1 MSKKTRKIL
10 FLICL
15 FLFILTA
22 PLAILY
28 SQGYRF
34 DLNPP
39 DGGIR
44 ITQTG
49 GIFIKTEPKQAEIY
63 INNQLIKRTDFFFGS
78 ALIEN
83 LLPKRYKIEVKRE
96 NYLSWEKNLEV
107 REREVT
113 EVKNIILFPENI
125 NFNPLTSDQKNETVV
140 KDFWLSPDKRIFIL
154 LEKDNSFSPSSLPEG
169 SSESE
174 EISDPEK
181 DKKSW
186 ALKLYDPARNIKSH
200 LISATDVHQ
209 QGASLE
215 NLEFSEDSKEIY
227 LNVEIPDKSTLP
239 NLSSSAPKNQRKTFI
254 LKLDKLPP
262 QLAEKK
268 TVPLP
273 EDIIISKKYNQDIYY
288 LDKSGYLL
296 KNDLKINEK
305 PFLIESES
313 EYTIE
318 IFSDFI
324 FLITAKSSD
333 LSSEPTAVY
342 LKDSKLNLYLFSSES
357 KSFESLSEKINGL
370 EVSPDKRKMAF
381 FSNSEIWI
389 LFLKDERLRKAGDR
403 LFISR
408 LSERID
414 NTLWLNSD
422 YLFFNSGNNLKIAE
436 LDDRD
441 RIQVWDINTSPN
453 FNAEIKIY
461 FNQNNKK
468 LYILNKGS
476 LFISEKLF

>member
-15 FLFILTA
+15 FLFILMA

-34 DLNPP
+34 DLNPT
-39 DGGIR
+39 DGGIK

-63 INNQLIKRTDFFFGS
+63 INNELIKKTDFFFGS

-83 LLPKRYKIEVKRE
+83 LLPKKYKIEVKKE

-107 REREVT
+107 REREVA

-140 KDFWLSPDKRIFIL
+140 KNFWFSSDKKILIL
-154 LEKDNSFSPSSLPEG
+154 LE
-169 SSESE
+169 E
-174 EISDPEK
+174 ENSDPEK

-186 ALKLYDPARNIKSH
+186 ALKLYNPAKNIKSH
-200 LISATDVHQ
+200 LISEADIYQ

-215 NLEFSEDSKEIY
+215 NLEFSEDSNEIY
-227 LNVEIPDKSTLP
+227 LEVEIYDNSTRLD
-239 NLSSSAPKNQRKTFI
+239 LSSSATENQRKTFI

-262 QLAEKK
+262 QITEKK
-268 TVPLP
+268 TIPLP
-273 EDIIISKKYNQDIYY
+273 EDIIISKKNNQDVYY
-288 LDKSGYLL
+288 LDKFGYLL

-305 PFLIESES
+305 PFPIESELK
-313 EYTIE
+313 YTIE
-318 IFSDFI
+318 IFSDLI

-333 LSSEPTAVY
+333 LFSEANVPY
-342 LKDSKLNLYLFSSES
+342 LKNRELNLYLFSPEL

-370 EVSPDKRKMAF
+370 EVSPDERKMVF
-381 FSNSEIWI
+381 FSNSEVWVI
-389 LFLKDERLRKAGDR
+389 FLKDDGSRKAGDR

-408 LSERID
+408 LSEKIG
-414 NTLWLNSD
+414 NALWLNSD

-441 RIQVWDINTSPN
+441 RIQIWDINTSAN
-453 FNAEIKIY
+453 FNAAIKIN
-461 FNQNNKK
+461 FNENNKN
-468 LYILNKGS
+468 LYILDRGS
-476 LFISEKLF
+476 LFVSEKIF

>member
-15 FLFILTA
+15 FLFIIIA

-39 DGGIR
+39 DGRIR

-63 INNQLIKRTDFFFGS
+63 INNELIRRTDFFFGS

-83 LLPKRYKIEVKRE
+83 LLPKRYKIEVKKE

-107 REREVT
+107 REKEVT

-125 NFNPLTSDQKNETVV
+125 TFNPLTSDQKNEIAV
-140 KDFWLSPDKRIFIL
+140 KNFWFSPDKRVLAL
-154 LEKDNSFSPSSLPEG
+154 LEEENSNPE
-169 SSESE
+169 E
-174 EISDPEK
+174 
-181 DKKSW
+181 DKKNW

-200 LISATDVHQ
+200 LISEVDIYQ
-209 QGASLE
+209 QGANLE
-215 NLEFSEDSKEIY
+215 NFEFSEDSKEIY
-227 LNVEIPDKSTLP
+227 LDVEIYDKSIQSDP
-239 NLSSSAPKNQRKTFI
+239 SSTAENQKKTFV

-262 QLAEKK
+262 QLTEKK
-268 TVPLP
+268 TIPLP
-273 EDIIISKKYNQDIYY
+273 EDIITSKKYNQDIYY
-288 LDKSGYLL
+288 LDKSGNLL

-305 PFLIESES
+305 PFPIESEL

-324 FLITAKSSD
+324 FLITTKSSD
-333 LSSEPTAVY
+333 LSPEPTLPH
-342 LKDSKLNLYLFSSES
+342 LKDKELNLYLFSPES
-357 KSFESLSEKINGL
+357 KSFEILSEKINGL
-370 EVSPDKRKMAF
+370 EVSPDKRKIVF
-381 FSNSEIWI
+381 FSNSEIWV
-389 LFLKDERLRKAGDR
+389 LFLRNDGLRKSGDR

-408 LSERID
+408 LSERIG

-422 YLFFNSGNNLKIAE
+422 YLFFNSGDNLKIAE

-441 RIQVWDINTSPN
+441 RIQIWDINTSPD
-453 FNAEIKIY
+453 FNSGVKIY

-468 LYILNKGS
+468 LYILNEGN